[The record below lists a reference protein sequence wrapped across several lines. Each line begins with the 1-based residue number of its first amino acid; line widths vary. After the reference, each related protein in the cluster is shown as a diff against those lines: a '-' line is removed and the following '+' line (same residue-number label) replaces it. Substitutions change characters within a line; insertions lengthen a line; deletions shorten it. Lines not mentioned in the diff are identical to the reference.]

1 VAKPLQLAGLAVV
14 AWLGVALLVVALG
27 PRPAPARGVHT
38 SSRFEG
44 IPQRGTTLGRADAP
58 NRLVVFADLQCPY
71 CRAWETEQLP
81 GLLKDVRAGRLRIDL
96 RLLAFLG
103 PDSRTLA
110 SAAAAAAGHNRLW
123 PFVARAYSRQGQ
135 ENSGYVTAAFVD
147 DAARAAGLTGE
158 QLRREG
164 AGARAQ
170 ALLAAA
176 EKDAERYRIQGTPS
190 FLAGPRDGPL
200 RGVSSP

>member
-1 VAKPLQLAGLAVV
+1 MAKPLHLAGLAVL
-14 AWLGVALLVVALG
+14 AWMGVALTIVALG
-27 PRPAPARGVHT
+27 PRPAPAQGGRP
-38 SSRFEG
+38 SARFDG

-110 SAAAAAAGHNRLW
+110 SAAAAAAGHDRLW
-123 PFVARAYSRQGQ
+123 PFVARAYPPQGQ
-135 ENSGYVTAAFVD
+135 EDSGYVTPAFVG
-147 DAARAAGLTGE
+147 AAPPAPGPTRGPLPRA
-158 QLRREG
+158 G
-164 AGARAQ
+164 AGA
-170 ALLAAA
+170 
-176 EKDAERYRIQGTPS
+176 
-190 FLAGPRDGPL
+190 
-200 RGVSSP
+200 